1 MVAMHKMIHKQEAD
15 FRKNWQSHYTNTK
28 AMTDGLQI
36 KGLHGY
42 MLQLPNLLQ

>member
-1 MVAMHKMIHKQEAD
+1 MVTLHKMIPKQEAD

-28 AMTDGLQI
+28 AMIDGLQI